1 MFFNKIIILGAGVI
15 GRSYGAL
22 LSLKNDVLL
31 IDNQEVVDNITTKG
45 ITIITD
51 NVEKSFFPKAQV
63 NLTELPRKTLI
74 LLVTKAHQS
83 ESAIRPILRL
93 LCKET
98 VILILQNGLGNEE
111 VVKKIVND
119 RSQVIRGIVNSGA
132 WEIEPGKIH
141 LTIRETVI
149 DAIEPADQIMQLFND
164 SKLPT
169 RVSTNFKQELWQKV
183 IFNCVVNPLTA
194 ILRVRNYQ
202 IGSPELKKIR
212 HEVIKES
219 LKISAAEGVYLS
231 DNITDKI
238 DQAIQSYTNYSSM
251 YQDIIKGNKTEI
263 NFLNGKIVEL
273 GKKYNIPTPYNEMLY
288 ALIKFLETLLY
299 ETN

>member
-1 MFFNKIIILGAGVI
+1 MFFNKIIVLGAGVI
-15 GRSYGAL
+15 GKSYGAL

-31 IDNQEVVDNITTKG
+31 IDTPEVVNGITTKG

-51 NVEKSFFPKAQV
+51 DVEKKFYLKAQV
-63 NLTELPRKTLI
+63 NLTEIPAKTLI
-74 LLVTKAHQS
+74 LLITKAHQS
-83 ESAIRPILRL
+83 ESAIRPIVQL

-98 VILILQNGLGNEE
+98 TILILQNGLGNEE
-111 VVKKIVND
+111 IVKKIVND
-119 RSQVIRGIVNSGA
+119 RAQVIRGIVNLGA

-141 LTIRETVI
+141 LTIRETII
-149 DAIEPADQIMQLFND
+149 DAIEPADKIMQMFND

-169 RVSTNFKQELWQKV
+169 RISTNFKQELWQKV

-212 HEVIKES
+212 HEVIQEC
-219 LKISAAEGVYLS
+219 LKISAAESVCLS

-263 NFLNGKIVEL
+263 DFLNGKIVEL

-288 ALIKFLETLLY
+288 ALIRFLETLII
-299 ETN
+299 